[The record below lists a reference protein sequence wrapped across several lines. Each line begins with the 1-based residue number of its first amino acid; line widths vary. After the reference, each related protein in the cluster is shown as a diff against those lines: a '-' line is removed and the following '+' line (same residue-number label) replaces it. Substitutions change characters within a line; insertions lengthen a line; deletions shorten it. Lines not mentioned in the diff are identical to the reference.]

1 MNKNICLENLRNIVK
16 QKCNADSAHDYYHI
30 QRVVNTAKLI
40 NKNIGADE
48 FKLEIICLI
57 HDVCDHKF
65 FEGDSNL
72 ELKNILN
79 DCKINEILSNDEMEN
94 IIFNALHLGY
104 SEKTDKGLLSIEG
117 LIAQDSDRL
126 DVLGAI
132 GIGRCFAYSGKKNK
146 PLHNP
151 DLPLIPLSSEEYKKS
166 GSLTAISHF
175 YDKIL
180 LIKND
185 LNTEEAK
192 KFANQRESF
201 VKEFLNQFFLEW
213 EGKR

>member
-1 MNKNICLENLRNIVK
+1 MDKNICLENLRKIVK
-16 QKCNADSAHDYYHI
+16 LRCNADSAHDYYHI

-40 NKNIGADE
+40 NSTIGADE

-57 HDVCDHKF
+57 HDVCDHKYF
-65 FEGDSNL
+65 NGDANL
-72 ELKNILN
+72 ELYNILTECEI
-79 DCKINEILSNDEMEN
+79 DKILTPAEIKEL
-94 IIFNALHLGY
+94 IFNATNLGF
-104 SEKTDKGLLSIEG
+104 SERIDKSLLSTEG
-117 LIAQDSDRL
+117 LIAQDADRL
-126 DVLGAI
+126 EVLGAI

-151 DLPLIPLSSEEYKKS
+151 DLPLTPLSEEEYKKS

-185 LNTEEAK
+185 LNTEAAK
-192 KFANQRESF
+192 KFASQREGF